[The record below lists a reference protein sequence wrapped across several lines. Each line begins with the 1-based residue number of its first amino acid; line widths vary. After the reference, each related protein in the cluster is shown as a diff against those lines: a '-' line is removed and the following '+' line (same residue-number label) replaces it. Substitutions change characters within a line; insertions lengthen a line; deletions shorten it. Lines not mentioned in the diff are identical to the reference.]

1 MFDKMDLNLMDSM
14 ERAILSTILF
24 DNNAIKEV
32 KDNIFSNQ
40 KYKNIFTVMQE
51 LYKNKFPLNEE
62 TILAKLDN
70 SYEQTIIN
78 ILTTNPL
85 TNIESIYNNLIENS
99 YKIYLQNQLKKIA
112 SSESNSL
119 DKLNELED
127 LIQRSKDFKRQEIF
141 NLLDFSTIQEKTP
154 KFLLEDVL
162 PIQENEINII
172 SAAGGS
178 GKSYLSLYI
187 ALQYISNYK
196 ENRAF
201 LWLSEDEI
209 GVSKKRAVSL
219 CKVHHNLTI
228 NQRITV
234 IGKETQVFHFVDK
247 SLNVNSK
254 FELMKQQLKEFSLIV
269 IDPLIAFFGADENS
283 NADARFFMSLL
294 NKWCVDENKT
304 IILIHHHS
312 KSSGT
317 NKSSARGASAFI
329 DACRMHYVIEKVEND
344 SRSRRVVIDKTNHFS
359 NDKKDYI
366 VKLFDIKVEVV
377 SYQDKKDEKIIE
389 DKKKYSIPLLGDF
402 DENEVDEL

>member
-1 MFDKMDLNLMDSM
+1 MFDKMDLNLIDSM
-14 ERAILSTILF
+14 ERAILSTIFF
-24 DNNAIKEV
+24 DNTSIEEV

-99 YKIYLQNQLKKIA
+99 YKIYLQNQLKKIS
-112 SSESNSL
+112 SSESNSF

-141 NLLDFSTIQEKTP
+141 NFLDFSTIQEKTP
-154 KFLLEDVL
+154 KFLLEDIL

-178 GKSYLSLYI
+178 GKSYLSLFI

-209 GVSKKRAVSL
+209 GVSKKRATSL

-247 SLNVNSK
+247 NLNVNSK

-312 KSSGT
+312 KSNGT
-317 NKSSARGASAFI
+317 SKSSARGASAFI
-329 DACRMHYVIEKVEND
+329 DACRMHYIIEKAEND
-344 SRSRRVVIDKTNHFS
+344 SRSRKVVIDKTNHFS
-359 NDKKDYI
+359 NEKKDYI
-366 VKLFDIKVEVV
+366 IKLFDVNVEVIHYKE
-377 SYQDKKDEKIIE
+377 SKKEVY
-389 DKKKYSIPLLGDF
+389 KKHSIPLLGDS
-402 DENEVDEL
+402 EETEVDEL

>member
-1 MFDKMDLNLMDSM
+1 MFDKMDLNLIDSM
-14 ERAILSTILF
+14 ERAILSTIFF
-24 DNNAIKEV
+24 DNTSIEEV

-99 YKIYLQNQLKKIA
+99 YKIYLQNQLKKIS
-112 SSESNSL
+112 SSESNSF

-141 NLLDFSTIQEKTP
+141 NFLDFSTIQEKTP
-154 KFLLEDVL
+154 KFLLEDIL

-178 GKSYLSLYI
+178 GKSYLSLFI

-209 GVSKKRAVSL
+209 GVSKKRATSL

-247 SLNVNSK
+247 NLNVNSK

-312 KSSGT
+312 KSNGT
-317 NKSSARGASAFI
+317 SKSSARGASAFI
-329 DACRMHYVIEKVEND
+329 DACRMHYIIEKAEND
-344 SRSRRVVIDKTNHFS
+344 SRSRKVVIDKTNHFS
-359 NDKKDYI
+359 NEKKDYI
-366 VKLFDIKVEVV
+366 IKLFDVKVEVIPYKESEKEV
-377 SYQDKKDEKIIE
+377 YKKH
-389 DKKKYSIPLLGDF
+389 SIPLLGDS
-402 DENEVDEL
+402 EETEVDEL

>member
-1 MFDKMDLNLMDSM
+1 MFDKMDLNLIDSM
-14 ERAILSTILF
+14 ERAILSTIFF
-24 DNNAIKEV
+24 DNTSIEEV

-40 KYKNIFTVMQE
+40 KYKNIFIVMQE

-99 YKIYLQNQLKKIA
+99 YKIYLQNQLKKIS
-112 SSESNSL
+112 SSESNSF

-141 NLLDFSTIQEKTP
+141 NFLDFSTIQEKTP
-154 KFLLEDVL
+154 KFLLEDIL

-178 GKSYLSLYI
+178 GKSYLSLFI

-209 GVSKKRAVSL
+209 GVSKKRATSL
-219 CKVHHNLTI
+219 CKVHNNLTI

-247 SLNVNSK
+247 NLNVNSK

-312 KSSGT
+312 KASGT

-329 DACRMHYVIEKVEND
+329 DACRMHYIIEKAEND
-344 SRSRRVVIDKTNHFS
+344 SRSRKVVIDKTNHFS
-359 NDKKDYI
+359 NEKKDYI
-366 VKLFDIKVEVV
+366 IKLFDVKVEVIPYKESEKEV
-377 SYQDKKDEKIIE
+377 YKKH
-389 DKKKYSIPLLGDF
+389 SIPLLGDS
-402 DENEVDEL
+402 EETEVDEL